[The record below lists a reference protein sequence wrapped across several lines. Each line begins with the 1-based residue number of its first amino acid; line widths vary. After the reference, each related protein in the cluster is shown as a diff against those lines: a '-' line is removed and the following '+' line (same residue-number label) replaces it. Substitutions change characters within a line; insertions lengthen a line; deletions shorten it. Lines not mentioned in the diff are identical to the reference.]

1 MNNKGQTLIIFVILI
16 PIIIL
21 MMAIVVD
28 VGILQNE
35 VTKATGVVDMA
46 IHEAFLKGD
55 EGVVETLLVENDIP
69 VENLNVSFEEDEIEV
84 SLTYSVEALFGR
96 IVGLETYDVNVHRVG
111 KLSNDEVIIE
121 KKE

>member
-21 MMAIVVD
+21 MIAIVTD

-35 VTKATGVVDMA
+35 VTKATEVVDMA

-55 EGVVETLLVENDIP
+55 ESVVRALLVENAIP
-69 VENLNVSFEEDEIEV
+69 VDDLNVSFEGDAI
-84 SLTYSVEALFGR
+84 
-96 IVGLETYDVNVHRVG
+96 
-111 KLSNDEVIIE
+111 
-121 KKE
+121 

>member
-21 MMAIVVD
+21 MMAIVTD

-35 VTKATGVVDMA
+35 VTKATEVVDMA

-55 EGVVETLLVENDIP
+55 ESVVRALLVENAIP
-69 VENLNVSFEEDEIEV
+69 VDDLNVSLEEDEIEV
-84 SLTYSVEALFGR
+84 DLTYQVDALFGR
-96 IVGLETYDVNVHRVG
+96 IVGLESYDVRVLRVG
-111 KLSNDEVIIE
+111 KKSNDKVIIE